1 MNIMYNQDW
10 HIHTEASYDASLPFE
25 ELLKKAKENGITD
38 FGITDHVNYPF
49 MMCYL
54 QKSRNLYE
62 NYQKEGFHFG
72 VELTTVAKSQIDYAA
87 TQPFDMTT
95 TLRAGLVPGYVK
107 ASTGKKDA
115 LDLAMTEEE
124 IQAYKVEYT
133 VAAAHWLFEDKTE
146 RNAVIREWHD
156 QQMFCATDK
165 RVDIVGHSWWLP
177 YNPNIKMWYNAEG
190 MVCGEPWFDDFWVIP
205 MSIHDEFSAALLEN
219 KKCAE
224 LNLSFLTNKKFTE
237 KFKMQ
242 YMEYI
247 RMLFEKG
254 VPITIGSDVHKEYES
269 RQEICEKFFEHVGF
283 KAGDFATP
291 KFRKYNN

>member
-1 MNIMYNQDW
+1 
-10 HIHTEASYDASLPFE
+10 
-25 ELLKKAKENGITD
+25 
-38 FGITDHVNYPF
+38 
-49 MMCYL
+49 
-54 QKSRNLYE
+54 
-62 NYQKEGFHFG
+62 
-72 VELTTVAKSQIDYAA
+72 
-87 TQPFDMTT
+87 
-95 TLRAGLVPGYVK
+95 
-107 ASTGKKDA
+107 
-115 LDLAMTEEE
+115 
-124 IQAYKVEYT
+124 
-133 VAAAHWLFEDKTE
+133 
-146 RNAVIREWHD
+146 
-156 QQMFCATDK
+156 
-165 RVDIVGHSWWLP
+165 
-177 YNPNIKMWYNAEG
+177 MWYNAEG
-190 MVCGEPWFDDFWVIP
+190 MVCGDPWFDDFWVIP

-254 VPITIGSDVHKEYES
+254 VPITIGSDAHKEYES